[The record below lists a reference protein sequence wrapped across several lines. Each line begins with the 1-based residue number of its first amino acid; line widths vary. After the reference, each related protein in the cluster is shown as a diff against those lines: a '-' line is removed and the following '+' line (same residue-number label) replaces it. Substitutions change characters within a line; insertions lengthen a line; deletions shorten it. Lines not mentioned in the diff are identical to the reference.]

1 MFSIMNV
8 LGILQSNRLPDKG
21 GGGLGNLGPDKHYG
35 CKVVIV
41 LEWIT
46 M

>member
-1 MFSIMNV
+1 MFLIMIV
-8 LGILQSNRLPDKG
+8 LGILQSNRLSDKG
-21 GGGLGNLGPDKHYG
+21 GGNLGPDKHYG